1 MEYSRTENELV
12 MLPGPVT
19 VSPRILRA
27 LSKPVINHRGE
38 EFAALYRECV
48 ELLKYVFQTGNDI
61 FVLSGSGTCAMEAAV
76 GNVLGIGHGSKVVTI
91 ANGKFGERLKEI
103 AERYGVVVPVEFEW
117 GLPIDLEA
125 VKRALEEEKEVR
137 AVTLVHNET
146 SVGMLNPAR
155 EIGRLA
161 RKYDALFILDCIT
174 SIGGT
179 DVPVDK
185 LGVDI
190 AIVGSQKCLGMPPG
204 LSAVSVSERA
214 WEVIEENKGKV
225 PYYMDLQA
233 YKRSFEKG
241 QTPYTPTLPLF
252 FALKEA
258 LEIIKEEGLENR
270 IKRHK
275 SMAEAV
281 RAAVLSLRLDLF
293 PRLDEFSEYSNTVT
307 AVRIPNGITDDQL
320 RGGMKKLGIVIAGG
334 QERLKGKIFRIAT
347 MGNISARD
355 ILTAIQALEGVLA
368 KHGVIESVGTGVE
381 AARKTFGL

>member
-1 MEYSRTENELV
+1 MEPSRVENELV

-27 LSKPVINHRGE
+27 LSKPIINHRGE

-48 ELLKYVFQTGNDI
+48 ELLKYVFQTRNDV

-76 GNVLGIGHGSKVVTI
+76 GNVLGIGQGGKAITI
-91 ANGKFGERLKEI
+91 VNGKFGERLKDI
-103 AERYGVVVPVEFEW
+103 ADRYGVAVPVEFEW

-125 VKRALEEEKEVR
+125 VKSVLEEEEDVR
-137 AVTLVHNET
+137 TVTMVHNET

-155 EIGRLA
+155 EIGKLA
-161 RKYDALFILDCIT
+161 RKHDALFILDCIT
-174 SIGGT
+174 SIGGI

-185 LGVDI
+185 IGVDI

-214 WEVIEENKGKV
+214 WEVIEENGKKV
-225 PYYMDLQA
+225 PYYMDLKA
-233 YKRSFEKG
+233 YRESFEKG
-241 QTPYTPTLPLF
+241 QTPYTPALPLF
-252 FALKEA
+252 FALREA

-281 RAAVLSLRLDLF
+281 RAAVLSLGLKLF
-293 PRLDEFSEYSNTVT
+293 PKLNEFSEYSNTVT
-307 AVRIPNGITDDQL
+307 AVCMPNGITDAQL
-320 RGGMKKLGIVIAGG
+320 RGDMKRLGIVIAGG

-355 ILTAIQALEGVLA
+355 VLTVIQALEIVLA
-368 KHGVIESVGTGVE
+368 KYNVIEGVGAGVE
-381 AARKTFGL
+381 AARKALGL

>member
-1 MEYSRTENELV
+1 MEPSRVENELV

-27 LSKPVINHRGE
+27 LSKPIINHRGE

-48 ELLKYVFQTGNDI
+48 ELLKYVFQTRNDV

-76 GNVLGIGHGSKVVTI
+76 GNVLGIGQGGKAITI
-91 ANGKFGERLKEI
+91 VNGKFGERLKDI
-103 AERYGVVVPVEFEW
+103 ADRYGVAVPVEFEW

-125 VKRALEEEKEVR
+125 VKSVLEEEEDVR
-137 AVTLVHNET
+137 TVTMVHNET

-155 EIGRLA
+155 EIGKLA
-161 RKYDALFILDCIT
+161 RKHDALFILDCIT
-174 SIGGT
+174 SIGGI

-185 LGVDI
+185 IGVDI

-214 WEVIEENKGKV
+214 WEVIEENGEKV
-225 PYYMDLQA
+225 PYYMDLKA
-233 YKRSFEKG
+233 YRESFEKG
-241 QTPYTPTLPLF
+241 QTPYTPALPLF
-252 FALKEA
+252 FALREA

-281 RAAVLSLRLDLF
+281 RAAVLSLGLKLF
-293 PRLDEFSEYSNTVT
+293 PKLNEFSEYSNTVT
-307 AVRIPNGITDDQL
+307 AVCMPNGITDAQL
-320 RGGMKKLGIVIAGG
+320 RGDMKRLGIVIAGG

-355 ILTAIQALEGVLA
+355 VLTVIQALEIVLA
-368 KHGVIESVGTGVE
+368 KYNVIEGVGAGVE
-381 AARKTFGL
+381 AARKALGL